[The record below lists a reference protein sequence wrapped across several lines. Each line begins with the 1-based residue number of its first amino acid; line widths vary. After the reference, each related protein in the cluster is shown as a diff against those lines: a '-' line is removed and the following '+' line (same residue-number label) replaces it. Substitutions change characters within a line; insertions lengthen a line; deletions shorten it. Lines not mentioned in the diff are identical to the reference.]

1 MSSMFRLTLSAL
13 LVLSAC
19 APGRPDVARFVEPML
34 QATREQQVDL
44 TRPEVCQSRDETP
57 AVVETVTES
66 RATADGRY
74 QTQTTHR
81 IVAARG
87 EIWFDTPCR
96 DAWTPEFI
104 ASVQRAL
111 IVRGLMTG
119 PASGQVDRETRQ
131 AIRAF
136 QKIEGIDSDVLSVA
150 AGKRLGLI
158 VYDRDEA
165 LARR

>member
-1 MSSMFRLTLSAL
+1 MFRLTLSAFL
-13 LVLSAC
+13 ALSAC
-19 APGRPDVARFVEPML
+19 TSGRPDVARFLEPAL
-34 QATREQQVDL
+34 RASGEQQVDL
-44 TRPEVCQSRDETP
+44 TRPEICQSRDETP

-66 RATADGRY
+66 RAEADGSYR
-74 QTQTTHR
+74 TETTHR
-81 IVAARG
+81 IVAARD

-111 IVRGLMTG
+111 IVRGHMTG
-119 PASGQVDRETRQ
+119 PATGTIDRETRQ

-136 QKIEGIDSDVLSVA
+136 QKVEGIDSDVLSIA

-165 LARR
+165 LAKR

>member
-1 MSSMFRLTLSAL
+1 MFRPSILAL
-13 LVLSAC
+13 LALSAC
-19 APGRPDVARFVEPML
+19 APARPDVSRFVEPIL
-34 QATREQQVDL
+34 HATPEQRVDL
-44 TRPEVCQSRDETP
+44 TRPQICQTRDETP

-66 RATADGRY
+66 RADSGGRY
-74 QTQTTHR
+74 HTETTHR
-81 IVAARG
+81 IVAARD

-111 IVRGLMTG
+111 IVRGYMDG
-119 PASGQVDRETRQ
+119 PATGGIDRETRQ

-136 QKIEGIDSDVLSVA
+136 QKVEGINSDVLSIA

-158 VYDRDEA
+158 VYDREEA
-165 LARR
+165 LAER